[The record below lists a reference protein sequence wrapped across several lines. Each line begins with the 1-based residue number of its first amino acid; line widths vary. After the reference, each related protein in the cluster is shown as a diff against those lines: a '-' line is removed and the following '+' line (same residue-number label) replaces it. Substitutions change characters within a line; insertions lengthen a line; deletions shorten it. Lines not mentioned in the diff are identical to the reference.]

1 MNALITGGAG
11 FIGSNLVD
19 KLIELEHNV
28 TILDNLS
35 TGKKEN
41 LNPEAK
47 FILGNVQD
55 FKTNEK
61 FDIIYHVAAL
71 ARIQPSIENP
81 VEFHD
86 TNLNG
91 TLNMLMLAKDCGA
104 KFVFSSSSSVY
115 GETDIF
121 PTPENAPIHPG
132 SPYAAQKYM
141 SEVYCR
147 LFSELY
153 GLDATVFRYFNV
165 YGFRQILTGAYA
177 AVVGIFLDQFKN
189 NKPFTIV
196 GDGTQSRDFVAV
208 QDVVNANVM
217 AMDLNG
223 FNVFNVGMGCNCSI
237 NDLADMISTT
247 HPRIYLPRRS
257 GEYQK
262 TLADNFKLIGLVG
275 WQPTITLNQW
285 IESIK

>member
-1 MNALITGGAG
+1 MNILVTGGLG

-19 KLIELEHNV
+19 KLIELGYTV
-28 TILDNLS
+28 TVLDNLS

-41 LNPEAK
+41 LNPKAR
-47 FILGNVQD
+47 FILGDVQI
-55 FKTNEK
+55 FKTNER
-61 FDIIYHVAAL
+61 FDVIYHVAAL

-91 TLNMLMLAKDCGA
+91 TLNTLMLAKQCGA

-121 PTPENAPIHPG
+121 PTTENVPIHPG

-153 GLDATVFRYFNV
+153 GLNVTVFRYFNV
-165 YGFRQILTGAYA
+165 YGFHQILTGAYA

-189 NKPFTIV
+189 NKSFTIV
-196 GDGTQSRDFVAV
+196 GDGTQSRDFINV
-208 QDVVNANVM
+208 QDVVSANVL
-217 AMDLNG
+217 AVNLKG
-223 FNVFNVGMGCNCSI
+223 FNIFNVGVGYDCSI
-237 NDLADMISTT
+237 NDLADMISIT

-262 TLADNFKLIGLVG
+262 TLAGNSKLIKLG
-275 WQPTITLNQW
+275 WQPTITLKQW